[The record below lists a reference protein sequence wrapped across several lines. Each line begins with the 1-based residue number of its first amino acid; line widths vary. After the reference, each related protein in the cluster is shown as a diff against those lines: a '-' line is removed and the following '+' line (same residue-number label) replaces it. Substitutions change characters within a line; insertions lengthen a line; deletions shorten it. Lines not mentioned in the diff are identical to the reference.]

1 MKRLTRAPNLAIAT
15 MWADLLCNAGI
26 AATVQRMYAS
36 SIAGELPPD
45 QALPEVWISDDD
57 ELERARALLHE
68 LRHPVHRHWACR
80 GLPRDASTGRSS
92 SAGTAARRHAGV
104 PLTSADLRQNVPG

>member
-15 MWADLLCNAGI
+15 LWADLLTNAGI

-45 QALPEVWISDDD
+45 QALPEVWISEDS
-57 ELERARALLHE
+57 ELERARTLLDE
-68 LRHPVHRHWACR
+68 LRHPVHRHWVCRACQER
-80 GLPRDASTGRSS
+80 VDGPFEQCWNCGADMP
-92 SAGTAARRHAGV
+92 SA
-104 PLTSADLRQNVPG
+104 

>member
-15 MWADLLCNAGI
+15 LWADMLSNAGVE
-26 AATVQRMYAS
+26 ATVQRKYAS

-57 ELERARALLHE
+57 QLEHARTLLHE
-68 LRHPVHRHWACR
+68 LRNPVHRHWVCRACQEHVD
-80 GLPRDASTGRSS
+80 GPFEECWNCG
-92 SAGTAARRHAGV
+92 AAM
-104 PLTSADLRQNVPG
+104 PTP

>member
-15 MWADLLCNAGI
+15 LWADLLTNAGV

-45 QALPEVWISDDD
+45 QALPEVWISDDG
-57 ELERARALLHE
+57 ELERARTLLDE
-68 LRHPVHRHWACR
+68 LRHPVHRHWVCRACHER
-80 GLPRDASTGRSS
+80 VDGPFEQCWNCG
-92 SAGTAARRHAGV
+92 
-104 PLTSADLRQNVPG
+104 ADMPAP